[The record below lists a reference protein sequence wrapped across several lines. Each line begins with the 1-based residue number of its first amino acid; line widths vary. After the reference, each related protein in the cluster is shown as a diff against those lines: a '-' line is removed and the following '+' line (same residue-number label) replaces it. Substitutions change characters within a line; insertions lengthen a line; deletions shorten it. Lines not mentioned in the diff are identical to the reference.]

1 MVEVSVVIP
10 SKDEEET
17 IGTCIKKIR
26 KIVIDNGI
34 DGEIIVADNSQ
45 DETPNIAKELG
56 AKLITP
62 DRNGYGYA
70 YRYAFSKA
78 KGKYIVIGDADDTY
92 DFMEIPNLLK
102 PLMNGEADM
111 VIGNRFKGKMEKG
124 AMPWH
129 HKWIG
134 NPLLTWFL
142 NLFYNSGVSDTHCG
156 FRVIKRESL
165 DKLEFTSDGMEFAS
179 EMIIKAVKQGLMIK
193 EIPVNYYKRKNG
205 NSKLS
210 SFSDGW
216 RHLKFILS
224 TRLNLKVS

>member
-1 MVEVSVVIP
+1 MVEVSVVLP
-10 SKDEEET
+10 AKDEEET
-17 IGTCIKKIR
+17 IGICIKKIR
-26 KIVIDNGI
+26 SVLIDHGI

-45 DETPNIAKELG
+45 DKTPDIAKELG

-70 YRYAFSKA
+70 YGCGFSEA
-78 KGKYIVIGDADDTY
+78 KGRYIVMGDADDTY
-92 DFMEIPNLLK
+92 DFLDIPRLLA
-102 PLMNGEADM
+102 PVLNGEADM
-111 VIGNRFKGKMEKG
+111 VIGSRLNGKMEKG

-134 NPLLTWFL
+134 NPLLTWIL

-156 FRVIKRESL
+156 FRAIKREFL
-165 DKLEFTSDGMEFAS
+165 DKLELKSDGMEFAS
-179 EMIIKAVKQGLMIK
+179 EMIIKAARYGLLIK
-193 EIPVNYYKRKNG
+193 EIPINYYKRKND

-216 RHLKFILS
+216 RHLSFIL
-224 TRLNLKVS
+224 RARFNNE